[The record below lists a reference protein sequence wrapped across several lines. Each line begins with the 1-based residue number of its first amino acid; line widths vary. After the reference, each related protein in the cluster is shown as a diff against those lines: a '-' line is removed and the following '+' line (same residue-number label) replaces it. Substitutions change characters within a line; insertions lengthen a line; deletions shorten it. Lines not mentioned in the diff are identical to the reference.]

1 MINHNLFCW
10 AEKFDDIRSIRKKL
24 HCLVAQSQQCFQFW
38 TTLDFHPMTTDIS
51 ATDWDIK
58 NWNSKRWFTTQFLLG
73 EKTCGL
79 SHSNPS

>member
-51 ATDWDIK
+51 ATD
-58 NWNSKRWFTTQFLLG
+58 
-73 EKTCGL
+73 
-79 SHSNPS
+79 